1 MYDKRFTAVIK
12 WINEQVNL
20 QKKNMRLS
28 TNNVLFVAGNSG
40 IGKTYS
46 IQKICDNLNLYVI
59 YISTSKCNSSK
70 ELEDLITK
78 TCSSSLLQVLLN
90 DNKQK
95 IIIIDEFESMICIDK
110 TINTTFLNILE
121 SKKLKAIPIICIA
134 SVDIVKKIGI
144 MKKKCTI
151 INISNP
157 DVNEIY
163 DILLEIF
170 PDKDPIFLK
179 QLSQQGNCNITQC
192 IKNIDISTN
201 NVFNKVDDIVSTSLL
216 YSYSKDIDR
225 SIIRRIIE
233 TDSWMIPLKYH
244 ENLPIEF
251 CNRKISLLKSKQLYK
266 TFMQNLIIFDK
277 LPAELGSD
285 VFISIIYPISVIPM
299 KKTIE
304 PNDEKFTKLLSYLS
318 LQKKYIKES
327 FNNCKSD
334 FPLYQLSSYHSNI
347 AIRNNMFF
355 N

>member
-1 MYDKRFTAVIK
+1 MYERFYAVK
-12 WINEQVNL
+12 NWIIEQINL
-20 QKKNMRLS
+20 QKDNMRLS
-28 TNNVLFVAGNSG
+28 TNNVLFVSGNSG

-46 IQKICDNLNLYVI
+46 IQKICNDLNLHIV

-70 ELEDLITK
+70 ELDDLITK

-110 TINTTFLNILE
+110 TINTTFINILE

-144 MKKKCTI
+144 MKKKCKI
-151 INISNP
+151 INITHP

-163 DILLEIF
+163 DILLEMF

-179 QLSQQGNCNITQC
+179 QLSEQGNGNIAQC
-192 IKNIDISTN
+192 IKNIDISTD
-201 NVFNKVDDIVSTSLL
+201 NVFNKIDDIVSTTLL
-216 YSYSKDIDR
+216 YTHSKDIDR

-244 ENLPIEF
+244 ENLPREL
-251 CNRKISLLKSKQLYK
+251 CNRKISLVKSKQLYK

-277 LPAELGSD
+277 LPAELGPD
-285 VFISIIYPISVIPM
+285 VFTSIMYPISEFPI

-304 PNDEKFTKLLSYLS
+304 SNDEKFTKLLSYLS